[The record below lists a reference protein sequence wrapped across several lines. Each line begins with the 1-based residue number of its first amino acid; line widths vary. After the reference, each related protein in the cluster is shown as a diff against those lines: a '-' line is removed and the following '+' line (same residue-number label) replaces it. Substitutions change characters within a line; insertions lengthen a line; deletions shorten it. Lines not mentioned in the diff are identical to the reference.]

1 MSGKRLVIGLIVMGV
16 ALPLTLFYLL
26 ALQTLSQLFTI
37 AISTFLTWGVT
48 DFLANIL
55 HRPRLQNR
63 TPGGAIREDWER
75 RQKDS

>member
-1 MSGKRLVIGLIVMGV
+1 VSGKRLVIGVIVMGI

-26 ALQTLSQLFTI
+26 ALQTFGQLFAI
-37 AISTFLTWGVT
+37 AACTFLTWGVT

-55 HRPRLQNR
+55 ERPRLQNR

-75 RQKDS
+75 RQKE